1 MQRSITL
8 VVINDNK
15 HTGRKIHLGNEK
27 MSTAITSWQTFEITF
42 DDIKYTQ
49 GPIAISPAFKCLG
62 YEWTVEIWTCDDTM
76 LNSLC
81 GVGIV
86 RFYLRRKDISS
97 TATPKIIWSIAPI
110 KDSSEHGYCSSMGH
124 YNYSGKFITNE
135 QRQCRQIFRPPMNS
149 DGSLTVEVRMRL
161 ADDEGRGDTNAAE
174 KLIIPENPLA
184 KNILSKFMDEES
196 ADIVFEVVEGERTTT
211 NCIQQYC
218 KRSKT
223 TIRIHA
229 HRFILQQFSSTLDEL
244 CEPRGDGMTTIS
256 ITDVDPNVFKRMLF
270 YMYGGKLSNDDMKQ
284 HAKSIIDVVD
294 KYGIVGLKLEAEA
307 AYVTSETITI
317 DNVIDKLLYAD
328 SKNLALLKE
337 AEMDYLVRNGKE
349 AMTKL
354 SFDNVP
360 GYAMKDLLAAM
371 TRGKSEEGD
380 ATAKSYIA
388 NDYNTMRVNTLRKL
402 LHERGLDVDGSR
414 EMMIARLEEK
424 AT

>member
-1 MQRSITL
+1 
-8 VVINDNK
+8 
-15 HTGRKIHLGNEK
+15 
-27 MSTAITSWQTFEITF
+27 MSTIIAWQTFEITF
-42 DDIKYTQ
+42 DDIKSTQ

-62 YEWTVEIWTCDDTM
+62 YKWNVEILTCDDEV

-81 GVGIV
+81 GAGIV

-97 TATPKIIWSIAPI
+97 IATPKIIWSIAPI
-110 KDSSEHGYCSSMGH
+110 EDSHEHGYASSMGH
-124 YNYSGKFITNE
+124 TDYSGKFITNE
-135 QRQCRQIFRPPMNS
+135 QRQCRQIFRPPMNN

-161 ADDEGRGDTNAAE
+161 ANDEGRGDTTAAE

-196 ADIVFEVVEGERTTT
+196 ADIVFEVIEGERTTT
-211 NCIQQYC
+211 NYIQQYC

-229 HRFILQQFSSTLDEL
+229 HRFVLQQFSSTLDEL
-244 CEPRGDGMTTIS
+244 CKPRDYGMTTIS
-256 ITDVDPNVFKRMLF
+256 ITDVDPNIFKRMLF
-270 YMYGGKLSNDDMKQ
+270 YMYGGMLSNDDMKQ
-284 HAKSIIDVVD
+284 HAKSIIDVAD

-317 DNVIDKLLYAD
+317 VNVIDHLLYAD

-337 AEMDYLVRNGKE
+337 AVMDYLVKNGKE

-360 GYAMKDLLAAM
+360 GSAMKDLLAAM
-371 TRGKSEEGD
+371 TRGKKSEEGD
-380 ATAKSYIA
+380 ATAKSNIA

-414 EMMIARLEEK
+414 EMMIARLEEEAARGEK
-424 AT
+424 AKVDYINSFHSSG